1 MSIIIFLTLSGREQ
15 IDSVESRGIPRD
27 IVASDRVCDQ

>member
-1 MSIIIFLTLSGREQ
+1 MSIIIFLTSSGREQ
-15 IDSVESRGIPRD
+15 IDPVEFREISRD